1 MLCYFSFSGIVEWLI
16 YHMSVYSCV
25 YCWHDLTVLKWK
37 KNLFGF
43 QTYSCVKNVLFSLVH
58 YKGQSLFEVTFAF
71 SYFIFHLIFYRLT
84 IEKLFCQNIKGYVT
98 SASDSFTNLIHHFFH
113 EFFSVWA
120 VEKDNKLLIV
130 PKQFFSHRLPVEK
143 EIFVK
148 EIRRFGIRDSWNYL
162 MNSSMN
168 CKVEQILIDSLD
180 SILSP
185 SPSVKIQI
193 MGRKVCLV

>member
-1 MLCYFSFSGIVEWLI
+1 
-16 YHMSVYSCV
+16 MSVYSCV

-37 KNLFGF
+37 KHLFGF

-113 EFFSVWA
+113 DFFSVWA

-130 PKQFFSHRLPVEK
+130 PKQFFPTVCQLKKKSLLK
-143 EIFVK
+143 KFVDLEF
-148 EIRRFGIRDSWNYL
+148 EIRETIWWIH
-162 MNSSMN
+162 
-168 CKVEQILIDSLD
+168 QWI
-180 SILSP
+180 
-185 SPSVKIQI
+185 VK
-193 MGRKVCLV
+193 